1 MTINDLR
8 AELKAWGNFWAA
20 KEALQGYASKSV
32 TARCCEVLQTG
43 IWASSDRYLF
53 SHHADNIYV
62 PWYINRVDV
71 AVVTLPPPQRAAVTK
86 RYIKSQRLTSTER
99 LALLHAETALFGEVF

>member
-8 AELKAWGNFWAA
+8 SELKAWGKFWAA
-20 KEALQGYASKSV
+20 KETLQGYASKSV

-43 IWASSDRYLF
+43 IWASSDRHLF

-62 PWYINRVDV
+62 PWYIKRVDV
-71 AVVTLPPPQRAAVTK
+71 AVVTLPVPQRAAVTK
-86 RYIKSQRLTSTER
+86 RYIKVLPLSSTER
-99 LALLHAETALFGEVF
+99 LALLHAETALFGEIY